1 MVKGLRRIFAQR
13 ALLRPM
19 QPWLVVGAVACAC
32 LVATLVALRGV
43 ATLNQPEPDAGQH
56 MVRHMRYT
64 FAEVARVDG
73 MLQAM
78 RIDAASPEARRLI
91 ATAADHL
98 HIRFEV
104 LAGLSRGPLVE
115 PDSRVAPVA
124 WALLDGLD
132 RLASGKTPI
141 DETSLAELRRTS
153 SELTRRTGDYMRG
166 VEADIDKALKIRAE
180 NSAGAW
186 FEVIGSVTML
196 LVLSFISLALRWRN
210 RRMVAELRLASGRDS
225 LTGLANRRGFTEW
238 ATATTA
244 AGPVPGHALLI
255 FDLDRFKAVND
266 RYGHLAGDALLK
278 TAADWLVARFGDRGI
293 VARWGGDEFVATL
306 ALPPDGH
313 ADLAALIG
321 ERMTDPP
328 ELVFKGEPIPLHFS
342 CGIAVWPQHGATI
355 DATMLAADAA
365 LYEAKA
371 RGRGRQ
377 VFYEAGISER
387 RDRAEALRTSLPQ
400 ALAAGDL
407 FLEFQPQVHVGRG
420 TVTGVEAL
428 VRWRDAATGTIIP
441 PGLFIPIL
449 EEGDQIAELD
459 GFVIDEAC
467 RTAAAW
473 NAEGRR
479 LRVSVNL
486 SPRTFQSPGLAARV
500 AAVLARHGLTARQF
514 EIEITEGVLL
524 IDCAQVGA
532 NLADLAALGVRL
544 ALDDFGAGYSNIAY
558 LMRLKPDVLK
568 IDRSFVLEGDERI
581 RASIVQGI
589 MQLAETLGAETL
601 IEGIETA
608 EQLRFVR
615 DTGCQIVQ
623 GFLFARPMAAGAIP
637 AFCEEL
643 EAQYRP
649 ALETPLLQQRS

>member
-141 DETSLAELRRTS
+141 DETSLADLRRTS

-441 PGLFIPIL
+441 PALFIPIL

>member
-238 ATATTA
+238 AMATTA

-377 VFYEAGISER
+377 VFYETGISER

>member
-141 DETSLAELRRTS
+141 DETSLADLRRTS

-238 ATATTA
+238 AMATTA

>member
-1 MVKGLRRIFAQR
+1 MVNGLRRIFAQR

-56 MVRHMRYT
+56 MVRHMRFT
-64 FAEVARVDG
+64 LAEIARVDG
-73 MLQAM
+73 MLQALST
-78 RIDAASPEARRLI
+78 DAASPEARRLI
-91 ATAADHL
+91 STAADHL

-115 PDSRVAPVA
+115 PDSKVAPVA
-124 WALLDGLD
+124 WALLEGLD

-141 DETSLAELRRTS
+141 DEATLADLRRTS

-186 FEVIGSVTML
+186 VEVIGSVTML

-244 AGPVPGHALLI
+244 AGPVQGHALLI

-266 RYGHLAGDALLK
+266 RHGHLAGDALLK

-293 VARWGGDEFVATL
+293 VARWGGDEFVATV
-306 ALPPDGH
+306 ALPQEGGG
-313 ADLAALIG
+313 DLAALIG
-321 ERMTDPP
+321 ERMADPP
-328 ELVFKGEPIPLHFS
+328 ALVFKGETIPLHFS
-342 CGIAVWPQHGATI
+342 CGIAVWPQDGATI

-377 VFYEAGISER
+377 VFYEAGISDR
-387 RDRAEALRTSLPQ
+387 RDRAEALRSSLPQ

-407 FLEFQPQVHVGRG
+407 FLEFQPQVHIGRG
-420 TVTGVEAL
+420 TVTGAEAL
-428 VRWRDAATGTIIP
+428 VRWRDAATGTIVP

-473 NAEGRR
+473 NAAGRR

-486 SPRTFQSPGLAARV
+486 SPRTFQSPGLAAQV

-524 IDCAQVGA
+524 IDDAQVEA
-532 NLADLAALGVRL
+532 NLAALAELGVRL
-544 ALDDFGAGYSNIAY
+544 ALDDFGSGYSNIAY

-637 AFCEEL
+637 DFCERL
-643 EAQYRP
+643 EAQHRP
-649 ALETPLLQQRS
+649 VRETPLLQQRS

>member
-1 MVKGLRRIFAQR
+1 MNVLRRILAQS
-13 ALLRPM
+13 ALLRTV
-19 QPWLVVGAVACAC
+19 QPWLVGGAVACAC

-73 MLQAM
+73 MLQALSV
-78 RIDAASPEARRLI
+78 DAASPDARGLI
-91 ATAADHL
+91 SDAADHL
-98 HIRFEV
+98 HIRLEV
-104 LAGLSRGPLVE
+104 LSGLTRGPLVE
-115 PDSRVAPVA
+115 PDSGVAPIA

-132 RLASGKTPI
+132 RLASGQTPI
-141 DETSLAELRRTS
+141 NQTTLADLRRTS
-153 SELTRRTGDYMRG
+153 FELTRAIGDYMRG
-166 VEADIDKALKIRAE
+166 VEADIDEALKIRAE

-210 RRMVAELRLASGRDS
+210 RRMVTELRLASGIDS

-244 AGPVPGHALLI
+244 AGPTPRQALLI

-266 RYGHLAGDALLK
+266 RHGHLAGDELLK
-278 TAADWLVARFGDRGI
+278 TAAGWLSERFGDRGI

-306 ALPPDGH
+306 PLPQDEAGDP
-313 ADLAALIG
+313 AALIA
-321 ERMTDPP
+321 ERMSSPP
-328 ELVFKGEPIPLHFS
+328 ELVFKGETIPLHFS
-342 CGIAVWPQHGATI
+342 CGIAVWPDDGPTI
-355 DATMLAADAA
+355 DATIMAADAA

-377 VFYEAGISER
+377 VFFEAGISDR

-400 ALAAGDL
+400 ALAAGQL
-407 FLEFQPQVHVGRG
+407 FLEFQPQVHVGCG
-420 TVTGVEAL
+420 TVTGAEAL
-428 VRWRDAATGTIIP
+428 VRWRDAATGEVIP
-441 PGLFIPIL
+441 PALFIPIL

-459 GFVIDEAC
+459 RFVIDEAC
-467 RTAAAW
+467 RSAASW
-473 NAEGRR
+473 AEAGRR

-486 SPRTFQSPGLAARV
+486 SPRTFQTPGLAELV
-500 AAVLARHGLTARQF
+500 AAALGRHGLTARQL

-524 IDCAQVGA
+524 IDDVQVEA
-532 NLADLAALGVRL
+532 NLAALAELGVRL
-544 ALDDFGAGYSNIAY
+544 ALDDFGSGYSNIAY

-568 IDRSFVLEGDERI
+568 IDRSFVLEGDEHI

-589 MQLAETLGAETL
+589 LQLAETLGAETL

-608 EQLRFVR
+608 DQLRFVHE
-615 DTGCQIVQ
+615 TGCQIVQ
-623 GFLFARPMAAGAIP
+623 GFLFARPMAASAIP
-637 AFCEEL
+637 AFCGGF
-643 EAQYRP
+643 EAQYQL
-649 ALETPLLQQRS
+649 AQGTPLLQHRS